1 MADKRQIGV
10 RYCGGCNPRYD
21 RVALVKRIGGFFPE
35 AEFVTAQAGVKYPAV
50 LVVCGCPS
58 RCANVSDLAVPAGR
72 LIFLSGW
79 EELLPAKEKLA
90 EALKGQQT
98 RSLTHEE
105 VLDILPHREPMLF
118 IDTVSR
124 LVPGEEAVGGPLPRP
139 AGAALLR
146 GPLPR
151 NAGAPR
157 RLHHR
162 GRRPGGGHPDD
173 DHGALRR
180 EAPPVHG
187 GAGGHLPAENPAG
200 GYAGNPRVPSGG
212 EDGAGHRR
220 LPGAGVC
227 GGRAGGGSG
236 AAAGLPVAQ

>member
-1 MADKRQIGV
+1 MADRRQIGV

-72 LIFLSGW
+72 LIYLSGW

-90 EALKGQQT
+90 EALKGQQA

-118 IDTVSR
+118 IDTGTPV
-124 LVPGEEAVGGPLPRP
+124 LPGVYTIEAAAQAADILMMTTERYAGKLPLFM
-139 AGAALLR
+139 GV
-146 GPLPR
+146 
-151 NAGAPR
+151 
-157 RLHHR
+157 
-162 GRRPGGGHPDD
+162 
-173 DHGALRR
+173 R
-180 EAPPVHG
+180 EATF
-187 GAGGHLPAENPAG
+187 
-200 GYAGNPRVPSGG
+200 
-212 EDGAGHRR
+212 RR
-220 LPGAGVC
+220 KILPGDTLEIHVSLLEEKTERAIAACRGQVFVEGVL
-227 GGRAGGGSG
+227 
-236 AAAGLPVAQ
+236 AADLELRLAFR